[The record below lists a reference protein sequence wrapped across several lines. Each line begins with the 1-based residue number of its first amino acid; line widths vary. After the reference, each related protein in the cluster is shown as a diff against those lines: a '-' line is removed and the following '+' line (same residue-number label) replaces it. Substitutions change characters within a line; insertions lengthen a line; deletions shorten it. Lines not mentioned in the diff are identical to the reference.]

1 MHAFHEISDKN
12 AESLNG
18 GFLNT
23 SFTQTTTGGT
33 GGGLAGVGGAA
44 GTNVQNVGN
53 TGIALIG
60 IGYKG

>member
-1 MHAFHEISDKN
+1 MHAFHEISDKS
-12 AESLNG
+12 AESLSG

-23 SFTQTTTGGT
+23 TFNQSSTGGNGAFF
-33 GGGLAGVGGAA
+33 GGSGGAG

-60 IGYKG
+60 IGKFF

>member
-23 SFTQTTTGGT
+23 TFNQTTTGGA
-33 GGGLAGVGGAA
+33 GGFFVSPGGAA

-53 TGIALIG
+53 TGIALFG

>member
-23 SFTQTTTGGT
+23 SFTQTSTGGNGAFF
-33 GGGLAGVGGAA
+33 GGSGGAG
-44 GTNVQNVGN
+44 GTNLQNVGS
-53 TGIALIG
+53 TGIALIA
-60 IGYKG
+60 IGYRA

>member
-23 SFTQTTTGGT
+23 TFSQTTTGGS
-33 GGGLAGVGGAA
+33 GFFGIGGAA